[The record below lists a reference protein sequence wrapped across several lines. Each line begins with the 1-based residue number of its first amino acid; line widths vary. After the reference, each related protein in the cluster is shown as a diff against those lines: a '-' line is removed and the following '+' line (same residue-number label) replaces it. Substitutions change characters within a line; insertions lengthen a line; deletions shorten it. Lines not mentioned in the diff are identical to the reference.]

1 MSCSFWNMRRKL
13 KAQQRTDKIIAD
25 IATAQANEKADNTA
39 VKKPKKAGAK
49 NDSRASKKS

>member
-1 MSCSFWNMRRKL
+1 MRRKL